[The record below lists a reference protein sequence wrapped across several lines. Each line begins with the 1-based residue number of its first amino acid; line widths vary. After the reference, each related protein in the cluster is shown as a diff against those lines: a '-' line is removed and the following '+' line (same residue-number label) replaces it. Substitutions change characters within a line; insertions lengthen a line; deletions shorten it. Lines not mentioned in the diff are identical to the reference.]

1 MHLDSPTVR
10 YRLYWGLGLTLLF
23 NGMLLAWLLLKPGHH
38 ALVAAVDNGAQC
50 VGPLLV
56 LPLCVRGAARPRGL
70 RGGGAGAARWVP
82 LLLGLGVLTDA
93 IGQSIW
99 TYYEQILHHPTP
111 FPSWDDV
118 AFLSTYPL
126 LLLGILLLPTRPLSV
141 AARVRLALDGLM
153 LMTVVVT
160 FSWYFIL
167 GPILLHGSETAL
179 AKSVGTA
186 YPLCDLGLIFCLF
199 LLATRST
206 DAALHLPLRLL
217 ASGLLIIVAADSI
230 FDYQTLHGTYATGEL
245 IDVGW
250 PLGDMLI
257 GLAAYAVRCVLAR
270 APAQRRPEDISSPVA
285 SARTSPL
292 WPAMLPYALVPAV
305 GALAL
310 VTWHTRGDAALKAGV
325 YLGGAVLV
333 ALVLLRQVLALLEN
347 RRLYRYLHAAYTQL
361 DAAYR
366 QVESKNSALAEANTR
381 LQALAITDP
390 LTDLPNHRA
399 MVAALDQELDR
410 AHRYRR
416 PCALLFIDLDHFKAL
431 NDGYGHAAGDAALRD
446 LAVVVCGAV
455 RDGDILG
462 RWGGEEFIL
471 LLPETDPA
479 MALAAAERVRAA
491 VAAHRFRAGSG
502 AHLTCSVGVATYPH
516 DGQTRDSLIDAADHA
531 MYAAKRLGR
540 NQVRAA
546 TDPAVAALMAAT
558 NRDGSREEIALAG
571 TVEALAALVDA
582 RDQYTGQH
590 TQEVATLTMRVALA
604 LGCDPAEV
612 RMIGLAAR
620 LHDVGKVAVPD
631 AVLQKPG
638 RLRVEEWGPMRMHPI
653 VGADVVSRVPALR
666 ALAPVIRAHHERWD
680 GGGYPDG
687 LAGDAIPLGARIVA
701 VVDAYS
707 AMTTDRP
714 YRQGRDAAWALGELR
729 RCAGTQ
735 FDATVVEALARVLE
749 VGLGQPRH
757 AHAG

>member
-1 MHLDSPTVR
+1 MHLDSPTTR

-23 NGMLLAWLLLKPGHH
+23 NGMLLAWLLLKPGPH

-56 LPLCVRGAARPRGL
+56 LPLCVRGAPRPRGL

-82 LLLGLGVLTDA
+82 LLLGLGVLTDT

-118 AFLSTYPL
+118 AYLSTYPL
-126 LLLGILLLPTRPLSV
+126 LLLGLLLLPARPLS
-141 AARVRLALDGLM
+141 AAGRVRLALDGLM
-153 LMTVVVT
+153 LMTAVVT

-167 GPILLHGSETAL
+167 GPILRQGSETLL

-186 YPLCDLGLIFCLF
+186 YPLCDLVLIFCLF

-206 DAALHLPLRLL
+206 DAALHMPLRLL

-257 GLAAYAVRCVLAR
+257 GLAAYGVRCGLAR
-270 APAQRRPEDISSPVA
+270 APVQRRPEDMSAHVA
-285 SARTSPL
+285 SARASPL
-292 WPAMLPYALVPAV
+292 WQAMLPYALVPAV

-310 VTWHTRGDAALKAGV
+310 VTWHTRGAAALKAGV

-361 DAAYR
+361 DAAYH

-399 MVAALDQELDR
+399 MVAALDRELER
-410 AHRYRR
+410 AQRYRR

-431 NDGYGHAAGDAALRD
+431 NDGYGHPAGDAALRD
-446 LAVVVCGAV
+446 LAVVVRGTV

-462 RWGGEEFIL
+462 RWGGEEFVL

-502 AHLTCSVGVATYPH
+502 VHLTCSVGVATYPH
-516 DGQTRDSLIDAADHA
+516 DGQTRDSLVDAADRA

-546 TDPAVAALMAAT
+546 TDPAVAALTAAPNT
-558 NRDGSREEIALAG
+558 DGSREEIALAG

-590 TQEVATLTMRVALA
+590 SQDVATLTMRVAFA
-604 LGCDPAEV
+604 LGCDAAEV

-620 LHDVGKVAVPD
+620 LHDVGKIAVPD
-631 AVLQKPG
+631 AVLQQPG
-638 RLRVEEWGPMRMHPI
+638 RLSAEEWGPMRMHPI

-714 YRQGRDAAWALGELR
+714 YRQGRDAAWALAELR

-749 VGLGQPRH
+749 VGLGQARQ